1 MEGYQFFEHLTWF
14 SVKLLRQSGRIRVG
28 GKESRLWERKG
39 PLLVTDK
46 GITK

>member
-28 GKESRLWERKG
+28 ERNPGSGSEKG
-39 PLLVTDK
+39 RFSLPTK
-46 GITK
+46 G